1 MSQDLDIMGRDWA
14 LHPLN
19 LAHREGVKRA
29 VAEEAKRKKIR
40 SVPSPEQRRA
50 KQLQNA
56 LASVEMAHAI
66 RADASTVEIIAL
78 LKQALPATKEEAH
91 VHASSTL

>member
-1 MSQDLDIMGRDWA
+1 MVQELDIMGRDWA

-19 LAHREGVKRA
+19 LAHRKGVKRA
-29 VAEEAKRKKIR
+29 VAEEAKRKKVR

-66 RADASTVEIIAL
+66 QPDHRTAQAVAL
-78 LKQALPATKEEAH
+78 LNEVLAENTPQSNGETG
-91 VHASSTL
+91 